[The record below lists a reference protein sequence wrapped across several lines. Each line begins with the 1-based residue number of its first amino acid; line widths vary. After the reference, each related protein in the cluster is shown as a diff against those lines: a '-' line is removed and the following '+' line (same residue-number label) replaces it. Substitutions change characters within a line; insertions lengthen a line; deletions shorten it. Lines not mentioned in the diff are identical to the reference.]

1 MTSVSSPRR
10 PQSSKSRD
18 SFISADFVIKNLAL
32 VFSIVSIWMVYS
44 FYVRPT
50 AQDVAI
56 ETRLRQRQDPEYTSP
71 RSLAVILK
79 DWEQQGAVTLWL
91 WATILLSIKLRRL
104 AQEDSMLNGSYL
116 QLEPGER
123 ILPDDSLS
131 HYKDLQA
138 AMISRKSWRG
148 RILPNVILSALH
160 RFHSTRSIQ
169 DAASSIKERSE
180 VAADELEADLSL
192 IRYIIW
198 AIPSVGFIGTVRGI
212 GEALAQAQKALS
224 GDISG
229 VTDALGLAFNS
240 TLTALL
246 LSLVLMF
253 MLHLLQGRQDKLIL
267 DIQNFCSDEVVGL
280 MKIPAQESGTPAYQ
294 V

>member
-1 MTSVSSPRR
+1 MTSASSSRR
-10 PQSSKSRD
+10 SRGSRNGRPFFSGD
-18 SFISADFVIKNLAL
+18 FIVKNVAL
-32 VFSIVSIWMVYS
+32 LFSIVSVWMVYS
-44 FYVRPT
+44 LWVRPT
-50 AQDVAI
+50 AEEVAI
-56 ETRLRQRQDPEYTSP
+56 ETRLRQAQDPDYTAP
-71 RSLAVILK
+71 RSIAVILK
-79 DWEQQGAVTLWL
+79 DYEQQFAITLWL
-91 WATILLSIKLRRL
+91 WATILLSLKLRRL
-104 AQEDSMLNGSYL
+104 AQEDALLKEKFL

-123 ILPDDSLS
+123 ILPDDALG

-138 AMISRKSWRG
+138 AIRARKAWQG
-148 RILPNVILSALH
+148 RILPDVILAALH

-169 DAASSIKERSE
+169 DAASCIRERSE
-180 VAADELEADLSL
+180 VAGEELEADLSL

-267 DIQNFCSDEVVGL
+267 DIQNYCTDEVVGQ
-280 MKIPAQESGTPAYQ
+280 MKIPAQETGTPAFQ
-294 V
+294 A